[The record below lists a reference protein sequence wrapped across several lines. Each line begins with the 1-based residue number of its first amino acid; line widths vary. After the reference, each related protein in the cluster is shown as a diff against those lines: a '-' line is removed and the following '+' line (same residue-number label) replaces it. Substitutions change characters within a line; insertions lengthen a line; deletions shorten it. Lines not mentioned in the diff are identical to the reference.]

1 MLAFRSHY
9 KNLREVLLDHKLAAL
24 GDAYVNFIYSLALS
38 KRKGQPVGIKVG
50 SQILAEALKR
60 AGLRKLLPQRMDRH
74 DRADALE
81 AMIVYAWMQD
91 VVGIQEGVDLLVEY
105 EDPIEA
111 FCALTCTI
119 RKRLKL

>member
-1 MLAFRSHY
+1 MFTFRSRY
-9 KNLREVLLDHKLAAL
+9 ESLREILLDHKLAAL
-24 GDAYVNFIYSLALS
+24 GDAYVNFLYSLALS
-38 KRKGQPVGIKVG
+38 KRKGQPVGIKVD
-50 SQILAEALKR
+50 SHILAEALKR
-60 AGLRKLLPQRMDRH
+60 AGLRNLLPRRMDRH

-91 VVGIQEGVDLLVEY
+91 VVSIQEGVDLLVEH

-111 FCALTCTI
+111 FCALIRTI